1 MWRDSEFP
9 SSRWEIQS
17 SYKGDMSFNWLYL
30 RSSLR
35 RHISLQNIS
44 CVFEQSC
51 HRAHGFT
58 FRAQTHRTLLFL
70 MISWFRRLGRTLTWV
85 ILPLCLCG
93 VAITWWQEL
102 VKWGI
107 LAEHLSYG
115 LVLAF
120 HTYEGSSELVICS
133 WLLMAV
139 VERDQ
144 LVGRILPFISQPCKS
159 CSVTLSQSNGVSHRL
174 PRFQGRKLTPA
185 PDKGVNTVE

>member
-85 ILPLCLCG
+85 ILPLCLWSCHHMMARAG
-93 VAITWWQEL
+93 KVRYPGWAPFLWAGFGFSHI
-102 VKWGI
+102 WGQFR
-107 LAEHLSYG
+107 ACH
-115 LVLAF
+115 
-120 HTYEGSSELVICS
+120 
-133 WLLMAV
+133 LLMAADGCCGK
-139 VERDQ
+139 RS
-144 LVGRILPFISQPCKS
+144 VGRQNTAFHKPALQIMLRHSVTVEWSQSQTAPIPGEETDS
-159 CSVTLSQSNGVSHRL
+159 CSR
-174 PRFQGRKLTPA
+174 
-185 PDKGVNTVE
+185 